1 MRIVWCHSNSRTWI
15 LHNLPIA
22 WKPASLGGETV
33 LYERPAGSLFKIAA
47 RKCGTQYAEGAGQ
60 KQVEVLNAEC

>member
-1 MRIVWCHSNSRTWI
+1 

>member
-1 MRIVWCHSNSRTWI
+1 

-47 RKCGTQYAEGAGQ
+47 RKCEWQYAEGRGE
-60 KQVEVLNAEC
+60 KQVEVLSPES